1 MTAFESFGIP
11 RFALNTHGRDF
22 AVGDIHGAFDALQRA
37 MEAIGFDARKD
48 RLFSVGDLVDR
59 GPESHQVLAWL
70 GQPWFHAISGNHDF
84 MAWRSAL
91 GDPFLEVDH
100 LAHGGQWLEALS
112 SEELQCLGEQLSRLP
127 IALEVETTA
136 GLVGL
141 VHADCPFDDW
151 QHMHGIDRSR
161 LAQRGSPAGQC
172 LWSTDRYDYRYC
184 GTVKNIAAVVHGH
197 VTLPSMVTL
206 GNAYFIDT
214 GGWRQSGS
222 YFTFLDLQTR
232 LHVTGP
238 ANEIRRGPSR
248 RNR

>member
-1 MTAFESFGIP
+1 MTGFESLSIP

-37 MEAIGFDARKD
+37 LEAIGFDARKD
-48 RLFSVGDLVDR
+48 RLFSVGDLVDL
-59 GPESHQVLAWL
+59 GPSRTMLAWL
-70 GQPWFHAISGNHDF
+70 GQPWFHAVSGNHDF

-112 SEELQCLGEQLSRLP
+112 AGELQCLGEQLSRLP

-151 QHMHGIDRSR
+151 QQMHGIDWRR

-172 LWSTDRYDYRYC
+172 LWSTDRYNYRYT
-184 GTVKNIAAVVHGH
+184 GIVKNIAAVVRGH

-214 GGWRQSGS
+214 GGWRPADG

-232 LHVTGP
+232 VHARGP
-238 ANEIRRGPSR
+238 GNEIRMSPSR